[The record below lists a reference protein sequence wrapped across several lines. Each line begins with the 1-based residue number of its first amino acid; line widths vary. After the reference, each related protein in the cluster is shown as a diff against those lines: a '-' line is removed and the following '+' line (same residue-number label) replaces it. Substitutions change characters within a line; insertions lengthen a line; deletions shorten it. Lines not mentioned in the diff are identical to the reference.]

1 MQPLDEVAGT
11 SDMRLKG
18 SLAEIGGWAQH
29 CLGAAYEAAQHAHTV
44 IQQAA
49 VAGVMNGGLNYRAV
63 EPQLVTGGHL
73 EVAGQRNHPLVE
85 HAERRWS
92 DDPGPAQQR
101 RVSGHLLLIDPAE
114 LAQNQA
120 VADKMLEFLVAPT

>member
-1 MQPLDEVAGT
+1 
-11 SDMRLKG
+11 
-18 SLAEIGGWAQH
+18 
-29 CLGAAYEAAQHAHTV
+29 
-44 IQQAA
+44 
-49 VAGVMNGGLNYRAV
+49 MNGGLNYRAV

-85 HAERRWS
+85 HAERHWS

-114 LAQNQA
+114 LAQHQA
-120 VADKMLEFLVAPT
+120 VPDEMLEVLVAPTIQPFDHKETHDDLDWRPGATRRQTPA